1 MSVRNGTNG
10 YSRLVARSLKSGV
23 AVAATV
29 FFLFFG
35 AEVAQAGGIGDI
47 VDDAVA
53 PAENA
58 LPKAEEAGLGDV
70 VGDATVAVD
79 EAAGAVDAEDVVTDT
94 KGAVDGVIADP
105 RGTVEITVEQVSGT
119 VDDVAG
125 DARGIADSSPVDR
138 AAKGVA
144 DTVDSLVSG
153 AAKPEVSRSG
163 ATAAAP
169 TAAPASRSVIAPPNG
184 AETRSLRPVGS
195 SRSSD
200 EAIEVGTIVSKPA
213 DSTPRALSARKSLAF
228 ASDAWTDASGAPV
241 GVTSDKASSA
251 APGAPFGPPAPGDQ
265 PATAASVAG
274 ATGAALLAALF
285 SALLFL
291 APRAGRLAR
300 PGPILVR
307 AEPCLSL
314 PERPG

>member
-1 MSVRNGTNG
+1 VSVRNGTNG

-29 FFLFFG
+29 FFLLFG
-35 AEVAQAGGIGDI
+35 AEVAQAGGISDI

-94 KGAVDGVIADP
+94 KGAVDGVVADP
-105 RGTVEITVEQVSGT
+105 RGTVENTVEQVSGT

-125 DARGIADSSPVDR
+125 DARRIADSSPVDR
-138 AAKGVA
+138 AAKGVT
-144 DTVDSLVSG
+144 DTVDSLASG
-153 AAKPEVSRSG
+153 AAKSEVSRSG

-169 TAAPASRSVIAPPNG
+169 ASRSVIAAPNG
-184 AETRSLRPVGS
+184 AETRSLRPVGT

-200 EAIEVGTIVSKPA
+200 GAIKVGTIVSKPA
-213 DSTPRALSARKSLAF
+213 DSTPRALPSRTSLPF
-228 ASDAWTDASGAPV
+228 ASDAWTDAFSAPV
-241 GVTSDKASSA
+241 GMASDNASSA
-251 APGAPFGPPAPGDQ
+251 APAAPFGPPAPGDQ
-265 PATAASVAG
+265 PATAASAAG
-274 ATGAALLAALF
+274 ATGAALLAVLF

-314 PERPG
+314 LERPG